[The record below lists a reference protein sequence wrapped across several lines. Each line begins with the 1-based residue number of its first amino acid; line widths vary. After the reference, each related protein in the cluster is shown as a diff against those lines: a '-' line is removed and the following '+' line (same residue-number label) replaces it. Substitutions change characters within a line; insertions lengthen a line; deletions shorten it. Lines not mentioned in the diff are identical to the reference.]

1 MINFNGPV
9 KYIYD
14 FARERCDETISE
26 AATKNCSYY
35 KRSLLHSKPL
45 RNLPPVPLQKKGRGE
60 ELILHSKIENYTLNQ
75 IHSKSKQ
82 RVKFLKQRPKK

>member
-1 MINFNGPV
+1 MILRG
-9 KYIYD
+9 
-14 FARERCDETISE
+14 SE
-26 AATKNCSYY
+26 AMKQSPKLRLKIVVTIREVCCTQSHSATSP
-35 KRSLLHSKPL
+35 RSPSK
-45 RNLPPVPLQKKGRGE
+45 KKGGGD